1 MTNPLLA
8 ICPGDMRVY
17 VHTGI
22 VCECPLWLYS
32 QETHTG
38 KNPNVHQL
46 VTRHTNCGLANQWI
60 TLMANEG
67 PTAGS
72 CNSTDKLK
80 RIFCWPKGARHAI
93 MHTICF
99 YLLEILKK
107 VKLIYRIKAD
117 QGTHQGWRMRGFR
130 DDGDVLSPD
139 LGVTVRVYRGSK
151 LTGLHLGCVHFIVCK
166 LTSITWILKKKRGV
180 LVGAQWK
187 RT

>member
-1 MTNPLLA
+1 MLLVECSIVQPSWNTFQHFCMKLISYCAMTNPLLA

-60 TLMANEG
+60 TLMDNEG

-72 CNSTDKLK
+72 CNSTGKPK

-99 YLLEILKK
+99 YLIEILKK

-130 DDGDVLSPD
+130 G
-139 LGVTVRVYRGSK
+139 
-151 LTGLHLGCVHFIVCK
+151 
-166 LTSITWILKKKRGV
+166 
-180 LVGAQWK
+180 
-187 RT
+187 